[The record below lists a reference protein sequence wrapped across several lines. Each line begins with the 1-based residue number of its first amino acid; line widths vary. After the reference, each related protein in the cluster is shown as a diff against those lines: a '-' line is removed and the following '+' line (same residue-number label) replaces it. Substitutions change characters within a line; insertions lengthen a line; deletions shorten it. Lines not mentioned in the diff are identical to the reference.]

1 MSTLE
6 LTASGT
12 IPGNSCV
19 KVVGVNQVGVCTA
32 SNDIVVGVTDY
43 SQKQSGETVT
53 LQDSSNEFFLL
64 RAGGTI
70 AAGDYLVPTTN
81 GSVVSAST
89 GTFISTETAAS
100 GETLWAKRVSSVKFG
115 TVGIYG
121 AIQVASW
128 IRDSVLET
136 QSLDC
141 LWIGDS
147 NTGFNGWGWADA
159 WQHGLCQN
167 GAPMY
172 GSMIWVP
179 YNPQPNLGYRSNVFS
194 SFSAAT
200 GVVAGTGGSS
210 GASAALKATF
220 SVGSGS
226 LTVQGTAGTVP
237 DFADVPS
244 SRTASSETALW
255 LYMRNIQTGTA
266 AGLEAT
272 FAEPMP
278 IGLNEALIFR
288 AQVNLRNSGSQKF
301 TTRWANVYNNQGLG
315 ALGNPT
321 QSTTTVSGSAD
332 SWDTYT
338 HTLAVDSTRFLYP
351 SATNIQGQYG
361 VKVALDGSGFG
372 GGNALK
378 EGTSLGLCSVY
389 RAIKGTS
396 SSIMEYRGSATLTQL
411 ATDINQAKTG
421 FCTTLLKEAR
431 ERQIAAG
438 GSGRVLICIQGGVN
452 SGDWSPSNPAA
463 AITAVESIKT
473 DIKSAWAN
481 LGYPAADLLFLFMV
495 SHPID
500 AGDASLTVLRTYA
513 QNYYAN
519 SNDTLF
525 VNLNDIAPFTTI
537 TTNNWYDSAGTAHL
551 DEATRGYEAISSRI
565 VSNILRYAP

>member
-1 MSTLE
+1 MMRRG
-6 LTASGT
+6 AVAGVSGT
-12 IPGNSCV
+12 G
-19 KVVGVNQVGVCTA
+19 
-32 SNDIVVGVTDY
+32 
-43 SQKQSGETVT
+43 
-53 LQDSSNEFFLL
+53 
-64 RAGGTI
+64 
-70 AAGDYLVPTTN
+70 LV
-81 GSVVSAST
+81 AD
-89 GTFISTETAAS
+89 
-100 GETLWAKRVSSVKFG
+100 
-115 TVGIYG
+115 
-121 AIQVASW
+121 W
-128 IRDSVLET
+128 IRDAINKTGSI
-136 QSLDC
+136 DC

-179 YNPQPNLGYRSNVFS
+179 YNSQPNLGYRSNVFS

-278 IGLNEALIFR
+278 IGFNEALIFR

-338 HTLAVDSTRFLYP
+338 HTLAADSTRFLYP

-361 VKVALDGSGFG
+361 VKVALDGSGIG

-421 FCTTLLKEAR
+421 FCTTLLKETR

-452 SGDWSPSNPAA
+452 SGDWYPSNPAA

-481 LGYPAADLLFLFMV
+481 LGYSDKELLFMFMV
-495 SHPID
+495 SHPVD
-500 AGDASLTVLRTYA
+500 SGDASLTVLRTYA
-513 QNYYAN
+513 ENYYAD
-519 SNDTLF
+519 STDTMF
-525 VNLNDIAPFTTI
+525 INLNSLFPFTTI
-537 TTNNWYDSAGTAHL
+537 TTNNWYDSGGTAHL
-551 DEATRGYEAISSRI
+551 DEATRGYEAMATRIISALLS
-565 VSNILRYAP
+565 YG